1 MNTQH
6 WMRALKLVAL
16 AMLTMQLG
24 TTAHAIDVEGGDY
37 TALPAGTDLAV
48 LYGQYAQRRSLYSQ
62 GDRVPVDAR
71 LDSDVG
77 MLRLVHY
84 TEVGGHIV
92 NPQIFLPYGRLSA
105 KGDLAAL
112 GHESGAADIILAASG
127 WFSQPGEAV
136 QDGLAGYVWLPT
148 GDYQRTRALNLGENR
163 WKLAVQYGH
172 IQPIA
177 DGVLLDLVGD
187 VTLFGAN
194 NDADDGSGGRTRLT
208 QKPLF
213 ALQSHLRYQ
222 ASPTVDL
229 RLGLFYTAGG
239 ETRLG
244 GVDQDNRQSTSKFN
258 LGVGW
263 FVRPTTQLLAM
274 FNRDLGVRDGFRE
287 SQRLNLRL
295 LQIF

>member
-6 WMRALKLVAL
+6 GMRALRLAAL
-16 AMLTMQLG
+16 AVLTMRFASL
-24 TTAHAIDVEGGDY
+24 AHAIDVEAGDY
-37 TALPAGTDLAV
+37 AALPAGTDLAV
-48 LYGQYAQRRSLYSQ
+48 MYGQHAERRSLYSQ
-62 GDRVPVDAR
+62 GDRVPIDAR

-84 TEVGGHIV
+84 TEVGGYIV

-112 GHESGAADIILAASG
+112 GHESGAADIILAASV
-127 WFSQPGEAV
+127 WLSQPGEAV
-136 QDGLAGYVWLPT
+136 QNGLAGYAWLPT

-163 WKLAVQYGH
+163 WKLALQYGH
-172 IQPIA
+172 IRPIA
-177 DGVLLDLVGD
+177 EALVLDLVGD
-187 VTLFGAN
+187 VTFYGSN
-194 NDADDGSGGRTRLT
+194 DDADDGAGGRTRLT

-239 ETRLG
+239 ETRLA
-244 GVDQDNRQSTSKFN
+244 GVAQDDRQSTSKFN

-263 FVRPTTQLLAM
+263 FVRPSTQLLAM
-274 FNRDLGVRDGFRE
+274 YNRDLSVRDGFSE

-295 LQIF
+295 VQVF